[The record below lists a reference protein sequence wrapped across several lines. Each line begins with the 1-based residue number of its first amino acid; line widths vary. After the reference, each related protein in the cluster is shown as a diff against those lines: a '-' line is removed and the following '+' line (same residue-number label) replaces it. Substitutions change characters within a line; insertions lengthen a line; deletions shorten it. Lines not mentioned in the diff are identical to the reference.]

1 MLLHAGASPWET
13 VRFTLEVFA
22 RGKYA
27 RMLFSHR
34 DKNPSN
40 YGKPLLPLQPLD
52 ATASKRASE
61 RARTEA
67 FVERGDNVEKES
79 ARACAR
85 ARAEEVMQFPKELI
99 QLFNRPLTKHS
110 DIPIFLQR

>member
-1 MLLHAGASPWET
+1 MAVINKSAALVPRIRERGKAMLLHAGASPWET

-52 ATASKRASE
+52 ATASE
-61 RARTEA
+61 REPRLLW
-67 FVERGDNVEKES
+67 KEEIT
-79 ARACAR
+79 A
-85 ARAEEVMQFPKELI
+85 
-99 QLFNRPLTKHS
+99 
-110 DIPIFLQR
+110 